1 MIGTIRQD
9 RVRSLAKAL
18 QSDLELARRTA
29 MNRGH
34 DVSVVFDW
42 NRRTYHSPD
51 LPADAHN
58 TPTASTD
65 ELEQHDRL
73 ANAFSNDVM
82 LSGNF
87 RDETGILFNSSGSIQ
102 MKDHDGEARSVATIT
117 VQLDGY
123 QTRLHIRP
131 GMSLVE

>member
-1 MIGTIRQD
+1 MIGMIRKD

-34 DVSVVFDW
+34 DVSVLFDW

-65 ELEQHDRL
+65 ELEHHDRL

-87 RDETGILFNSSGSIQ
+87 RDETGILFDASGSIR
-102 MKDHDGEARSVATIT
+102 MKDHEGAARSVATIT

-123 QTRLHIRP
+123 QTKLHIRP